1 MHGTKSLKDVIL
13 VIHFNL
19 NFKFRNNSLIINL
32 ETANFFTLVSIENV
46 KIYALGLSFLE
57 TS

>member
-46 KIYALGLSFLE
+46 KI
-57 TS
+57 